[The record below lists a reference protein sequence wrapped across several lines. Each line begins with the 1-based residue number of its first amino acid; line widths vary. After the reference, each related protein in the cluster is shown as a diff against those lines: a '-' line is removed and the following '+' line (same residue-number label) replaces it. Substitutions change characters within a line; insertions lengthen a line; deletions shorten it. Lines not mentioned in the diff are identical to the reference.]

1 MDVNLDRINYV
12 YIVLNVLGIVISTV
26 LCVWDEKYGGTLN
39 VATYNEED
47 SQQYLSED
55 ENESLPSIER
65 VPTFEEHAVESMPG
79 LAKLSPMLNRQYLPP
94 IKDVLSYTS
103 SESEEN

>member
-12 YIVLNVLGIVISTV
+12 YIVLNVLGLVISTV

-65 VPTFEEHAVESMPG
+65 VPTFEEHAVESMPE
-79 LAKLSPMLNRQYLPP
+79 LAKLSPMLNRQYLAP